1 MGMFI
6 KALAWIY
13 QLFFGGTVLGK
24 IAMWGTIG
32 VAGLIGL
39 KVVDWSNDRAAIRNH
54 EEKKIEHVRK
64 KVKNARRAARGVR
77 TNSDVRRVLEKAARG
92 N

>member
-1 MGMFI
+1 MGVVI
-6 KALAWIY
+6 KILSLVY
-13 QLFFGGTVLGK
+13 RFVFGGSLLGK
-24 IAMWGTIG
+24 IAMWGGIA
-32 VAGLIGL
+32 VVSMVGL
-39 KVVDWSNDRAAIRNH
+39 KAFDWINDSAAVEKH
-54 EEKKIEHVRK
+54 EAKKTKYVRK